1 MLTVY
6 LFDEPTV
13 GVDMGAK
20 IEIYELMNA
29 LVATGVAIVLVSS
42 DLPEVLNLSHRLYV
56 MHRSR
61 MAAEL
66 TGADISEPAV
76 LSHFFREQQAAGVA
90 TNALATNDPT
100 THAQH

>member
-76 LSHFFREQQAAGVA
+76 LSHFFRQAAGVA
-90 TNALATNDPT
+90 TNALATNDPP

>member
-1 MLTVY
+1 
-6 LFDEPTV
+6 
-13 GVDMGAK
+13 MGAK
-20 IEIYELMNA
+20 IEIYELMKA

-42 DLPEVLNLSHRLYV
+42 DLPGGSQPLASAHV

>member
-1 MLTVY
+1 
-6 LFDEPTV
+6 
-13 GVDMGAK
+13 
-20 IEIYELMNA
+20 
-29 LVATGVAIVLVSS
+29 
-42 DLPEVLNLSHRLYV
+42 

-90 TNALATNDPT
+90 TALATNDPP

>member
-1 MLTVY
+1 
-6 LFDEPTV
+6 
-13 GVDMGAK
+13 
-20 IEIYELMNA
+20 
-29 LVATGVAIVLVSS
+29 VATGVAIVLVSS
-42 DLPEVLNLSHRLYV
+42 NLPEVLNLSHRLYV

-90 TNALATNDPT
+90 TNALATNAPRRTRSIDWNGNER
-100 THAQH
+100 QIDQR

>member
-61 MAAEL
+61 MAKPRKASPRQN
-66 TGADISEPAV
+66 ISEPAV
-76 LSHFFREQQAAGVA
+76 LSHFFREQQAADG
-90 TNALATNDPT
+90 PP
-100 THAQH
+100 